1 VRNRN
6 SERVRKVVGP
16 LVLKM
21 PIFGKLVTKIA
32 VARFTGN
39 LSMMLK
45 AGVPLLQ
52 ALGIVGQASNNWAIE
67 KAVSEVQESVRQG
80 KSFAAPLAKAAVF
93 PPMVSQMVSVGEE
106 SGTLAEM
113 LESIA
118 DFYESEVQTATDQLT
133 STIEPVLIVI
143 MGVVIGGMVL
153 ALYMPIFS
161 IYAELNQSANG

>member
-1 VRNRN
+1 MRNRN

-52 ALGIVGQASNNWAIE
+52 ALDRAFDGREPGLHGLAQRLTQLGQADAAINAIE
-67 KAVSEVQESVRQG
+67 QLQSKLLLEG
-80 KSFAAPLAKAAVF
+80 PHLLAD
-93 PPMVSQMVSVGEE
+93 GR
-106 SGTLAEM
+106 L
-113 LESIA
+113 
-118 DFYESEVQTATDQLT
+118 
-133 STIEPVLIVI
+133 
-143 MGVVIGGMVL
+143 GG
-153 ALYMPIFS
+153 A
-161 IYAELNQSANG
+161 